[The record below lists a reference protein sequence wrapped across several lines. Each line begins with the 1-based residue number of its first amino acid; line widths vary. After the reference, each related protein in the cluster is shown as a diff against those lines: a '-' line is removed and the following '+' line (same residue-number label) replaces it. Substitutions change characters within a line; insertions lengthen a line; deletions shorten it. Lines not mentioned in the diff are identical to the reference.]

1 MKIKPVI
8 PREQAN
14 QDVDDAIAHYLEE
27 ASSSVA
33 LGFIDALERGYTHIG
48 RHPGTGSPRHGHELD
63 LPGLVVPH
71 PRLAQRRFVLA
82 PLADLRPSLVVPG
95 TGRTV
100 AQLLEA
106 APPARVV
113 RA

>member
-14 QDVDDAIAHYLEE
+14 QDVDDAIAHYLKE

-63 LPGLVVPH
+63 LPGLRAWALSP
-71 PRLAQRRFVLA
+71 PRWNLRCCPAPACAWPAARRCRA
-82 PLADLRPSLVVPG
+82 TGATPSP
-95 TGRTV
+95 
-100 AQLLEA
+100 A
-106 APPARVV
+106 APRWRSTA
-113 RA
+113 